1 MTDLEEFL
9 ALMDK
14 FEVEY
19 TRATVFKP
27 HLRPKE
33 VDFKTVEMFEGDKK
47 VTGYPSFVTLF
58 KFSPEGEFVEMGA
71 WE

>member
-1 MTDLEEFL
+1 
-9 ALMDK
+9 
-14 FEVEY
+14 
-19 TRATVFKP
+19 
-27 HLRPKE
+27 
-33 VDFKTVEMFEGDKK
+33 VEMFEGDKK